1 MGLTGNIRK
10 RSILYI
16 LLIIAVILGYTMLY
30 SWGMQTFEGEER
42 GFKRS
47 LQMVAE
53 TVTTTGY
60 GEDSP
65 WQSTEMT
72 VLMVT
77 MQFSGVIIVFMALPL
92 IVVPWIERTIEQQ
105 VPTSARDLEDHI
117 IVCGYQFPH
126 DDLAERFESKDV
138 DYVFIEREQET
149 ALELH
154 KEGIRVMQ
162 GDPESIEVVKDAG
175 IEAAESIVIDDTDER
190 TASIVLSAREA
201 NSEIQAISIV
211 DNPSNTSYLRYAG
224 ADKVLSPHFLL
235 GLSLADKV
243 TTAVTAR
250 LGDMVDVGE
259 DFKMVELP
267 IQEGSDL
274 EGKRFSE
281 TRIRQ
286 RTGAS
291 VIGVWIGG
299 EFVSPIPDDLECDD
313 DTVLLVAG
321 REPQLQELKEMAS
334 VEDES
339 IVRRRKKV
347 IIAGYGDVGYS
358 TYAVLKSAGLSRTVV
373 DIQKEEVDIVGDA
386 TEEKVLR
393 DAGIEDASALI
404 IALPDDTDAVFAT
417 LVARNINPDIEI
429 ITRANNSANVNK
441 LYRAGSDYVL
451 ALSDVVG
458 RMLALNV
465 LEEEIITPGERI
477 DMIKAEVPKL
487 VGEEL
492 QEFSIRDETG
502 CTAVAVEREGRI
514 LTDLEPDFVI
524 EEGDKI
530 VVAGTDDD
538 IERFTSTFCE

>member
-1 MGLTGNIRK
+1 
-10 RSILYI
+10 
-16 LLIIAVILGYTMLY
+16 
-30 SWGMQTFEGEER
+30 
-42 GFKRS
+42 
-47 LQMVAE
+47 
-53 TVTTTGY
+53 
-60 GEDSP
+60 
-65 WQSTEMT
+65 
-72 VLMVT
+72 
-77 MQFSGVIIVFMALPL
+77 
-92 IVVPWIERTIEQQ
+92 
-105 VPTSARDLEDHI
+105 
-117 IVCGYQFPH
+117 
-126 DDLAERFESKDV
+126 
-138 DYVFIEREQET
+138 
-149 ALELH
+149 
-154 KEGIRVMQ
+154 
-162 GDPESIEVVKDAG
+162 
-175 IEAAESIVIDDTDER
+175 
-190 TASIVLSAREA
+190 
-201 NSEIQAISIV
+201 
-211 DNPSNTSYLRYAG
+211 
-224 ADKVLSPHFLL
+224 
-235 GLSLADKV
+235 
-243 TTAVTAR
+243 
-250 LGDMVDVGE
+250 MVDVGE

-386 TEEKVLR
+386 TEEEILR